1 MKPKESLAD
10 RLAREAAQAIVRHEI
25 LGWPPDSPWG
35 TYQPHRPEA
44 PLPQPKDKKK
54 TDPPAF
60 PRARRF
66 CGGRSLLCPSVFSNT
81 PYHRIAGSS
90 IICPSTP
97 ASKSAFETT
106 LNWSR

>member
-44 PLPQPKDKKK
+44 PLPQPLNNRAHKK
-54 TDPPAF
+54 
-60 PRARRF
+60 
-66 CGGRSLLCPSVFSNT
+66 N
-81 PYHRIAGSS
+81 GSR
-90 IICPSTP
+90 
-97 ASKSAFETT
+97 KRY
-106 LNWSR
+106 LKM